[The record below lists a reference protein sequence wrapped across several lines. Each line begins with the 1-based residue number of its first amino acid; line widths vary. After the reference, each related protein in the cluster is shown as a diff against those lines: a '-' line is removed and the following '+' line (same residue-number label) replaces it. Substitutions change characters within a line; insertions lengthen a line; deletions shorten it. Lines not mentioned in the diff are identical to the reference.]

1 MKRIDVKRIP
11 SFDPKKYKRKKVA
24 TADGPLRI
32 DEPCDV
38 YCGNEHIIS
47 IRILPEKCRDVAKEL
62 IRVKFDWNQR
72 TGGERTL
79 SRIFG
84 YVPRRPV
91 FMKNFCSSTNMHE
104 DAPNAYRELELLADT
119 VNQMYKEALSNT
131 WQTHNVT
138 TEQVLDDW
146 RIKGTVFTSGI
157 VNKNNA
163 LVYHYDR
170 GNFKDVYSCQ
180 VSFTKGLSGG
190 NLLYPEFGFHIA
202 LPDNSVTFFDGQKY
216 MHGVSPIRLKNK
228 YSYRY
233 TIVYY
238 SLKNMWTCL
247 PIGEELKNAQITEA
261 DRVKIKKERINAKIR
276 R

>member
-62 IRVKFDWNQR
+62 TRVKFDWNQR

-104 DAPNAYRELELLADT
+104 DAPNAYRALELLADT
-119 VNQMYKEALSNT
+119 VHQLYKEALSNT

-170 GNFKDVYSCQ
+170 GNFKDVYSCR

>member
-1 MKRIDVKRIP
+1 MKRIEVQRIP
-11 SFDPKKYKRKKVA
+11 NFDPKKYKRKKVA

-32 DEPCDV
+32 NEPCDV
-38 YCGNEHIIS
+38 YCGDEHIIS
-47 IRILPEKCRDVAKEL
+47 IRMLPEEYREVAKYL
-62 IRVKFDWNQR
+62 SRVKFDWNQR
-72 TGGERTL
+72 TGGEKTL

-91 FMKNFCSSTNMHE
+91 FMKNFCSATNMHQ
-104 DAPNAYRELELLADT
+104 DAPAAYSKLENLAAV
-119 VNQMYKEALSNT
+119 VNKMYKETLGHT
-131 WQTHNVT
+131 WQSHNAT
-138 TEQVLDDW
+138 TEQVLNDW
-146 RIKGTVFTSGI
+146 RIKETVFTSGI

-190 NLLYPEFGFHIA
+190 NLLYPEFGFHIV
-202 LPDNSVTFFDGQKY
+202 LPNNSVTFFDGQKY
-216 MHGVSPIRLKNK
+216 LHGVSPLRLRNK

-247 PIGEELKNAQITEA
+247 PIGEELKHAQRTEA
-261 DRVKIKKERINAKIR
+261 DRAKIKKDRINAKVR
-276 R
+276 